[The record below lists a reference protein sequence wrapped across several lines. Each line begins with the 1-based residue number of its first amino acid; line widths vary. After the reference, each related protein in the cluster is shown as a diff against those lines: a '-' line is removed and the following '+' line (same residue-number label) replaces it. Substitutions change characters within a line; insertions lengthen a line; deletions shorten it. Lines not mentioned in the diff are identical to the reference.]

1 MALLCALA
9 AAPRPTAPVQQQ
21 VYDSGTFTLF
31 LNDARIGEERFVI
44 REERAGTAGP
54 IYRAGAELNLKL
66 DGRTMRVSVALET
79 VGARC
84 RPRRYELQV
93 NGPEVTSITGR
104 LVRERMRLDI
114 RSPRGDEM
122 KEFLVRGQAAILERH
137 IAHLYFFASKVLGNA
152 ASGELVLIVPQHRL
166 QQQATM
172 ENRGME
178 TVRIGERELQL
189 RHLAIT
195 SDTRT
200 VHHIWLDG
208 DRVMRVEVPEEGFLA
223 VRSDITDQA
232 TRQAKGGSHE
242 Q

>member
-1 MALLCALA
+1 MGPCAALLALLFALA

-21 VYDSGTFTLF
+21 VFDSGTFTLF

-66 DGRTMRVSVALET
+66 DGRTMRVSAALET

-137 IAHLYFFASKVLGNA
+137 IAHLPLLLRVEGPWERRIQRARPHRAPAQVAAAGHDGEPRDGNRPDRRTRAPA
-152 ASGELVLIVPQHRL
+152 ASP
-166 QQQATM
+166 
-172 ENRGME
+172 
-178 TVRIGERELQL
+178 
-189 RHLAIT
+189 
-195 SDTRT
+195 
-200 VHHIWLDG
+200 G
-208 DRVMRVEVPEEGFLA
+208 D
-223 VRSDITDQA
+223 
-232 TRQAKGGSHE
+232 H
-242 Q
+242 